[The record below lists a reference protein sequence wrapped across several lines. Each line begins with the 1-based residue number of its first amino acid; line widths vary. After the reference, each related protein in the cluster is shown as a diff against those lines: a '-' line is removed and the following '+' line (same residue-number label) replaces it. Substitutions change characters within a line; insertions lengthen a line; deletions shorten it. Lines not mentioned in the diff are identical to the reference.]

1 MTEHTKKFR
10 FVTVHCHHFCL
21 FPNRPNRQH
30 DFQKF
35 THKSENRCHNALN
48 TEKALNINALRV
60 FRGCDDE
67 QNLCHT
73 VTTIFRKCFQ
83 SLSHLPGLFSTR
95 SRACSTASGQ
105 PTRLYTRCCPYPG
118 TRGRRVL
125 RVQPGSVF
133 MMFAIRLESIS
144 LPLIFVLSSP
154 HSSTLISATDT

>member
-1 MTEHTKKFR
+1 MTEHTKKYS
-10 FVTVHCHHFCL
+10 FVTVRCHHFCQ
-21 FPNRPNRQH
+21 FPNRPSRQH

-35 THKSENRCHNALN
+35 THKSENHCHNALN

-83 SLSHLPGLFSTR
+83 SLSHSSGLFSTR
-95 SRACSTASGQ
+95 SCACASVFSSACSTASGQ

-133 MMFAIRLESIS
+133 MMFAIRLES
-144 LPLIFVLSSP
+144 
-154 HSSTLISATDT
+154 